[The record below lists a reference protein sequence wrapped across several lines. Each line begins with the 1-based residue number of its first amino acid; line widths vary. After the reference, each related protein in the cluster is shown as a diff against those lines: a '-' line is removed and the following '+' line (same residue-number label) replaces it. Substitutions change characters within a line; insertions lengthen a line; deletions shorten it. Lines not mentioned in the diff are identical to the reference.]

1 MQLDDL
7 QSDGSTHAL
16 DLMELSFLDDDRKGL
31 GAGLDGLGRQA
42 VQAIVKDDAIGK
54 ALAHIRW
61 DIAFD
66 DGIVYLVHV
75 FLGRRNAMGPGP
87 IIGDEQKAR
96 RIFIEAAY
104 GKKAGSLVLAW
115 QEADDRWRYIVFRRR
130 HDAGWLVEHEIN
142 ILFIMNSL
150 TVDGYDIGFW
160 VNFLA
165 AVAADSAIDGHVAA
179 FAQFFEFPTR
189 SPTCMA

>member
-7 QSDGSTHAL
+7 QADGSTHAL
-16 DLMELSFLDDDRKGL
+16 DLMELSFLDNDRKGL

-75 FLGRRNAMGPGP
+75 LLGRRNAMGPGP
-87 IIGDEQKAR
+87 VVGDEQEAC
-96 RIFIEAAY
+96 RILIEAADREQ
-104 GKKAGSLVLAW
+104 AGA
-115 QEADDRWRYIVFRRR
+115 
-130 HDAGWLVEHEIN
+130 
-142 ILFIMNSL
+142 
-150 TVDGYDIGFW
+150 
-160 VNFLA
+160 
-165 AVAADSAIDGHVAA
+165 
-179 FAQFFEFPTR
+179 
-189 SPTCMA
+189 